1 MALLLGIDTGGT
13 YTDAV
18 LFDDKQS
25 QVIAKAKSLTTRHD
39 LAIGISGAV
48 TRVIDAAQ
56 IDAATIELVSLSTT
70 LATNALVEG
79 QQRRIGLVMIGFSES
94 DIQRQGLASAL
105 GNDPMVRIA
114 GGHNVTG
121 DEAASLD
128 LAALDTWLEGAGKT
142 VTGYAVAGYFSTR
155 NPQHEIRVRDHIRSR
170 THLPV
175 TCSHELTSQLDGP
188 RRALTCVLN
197 ARLIPLI
204 DGLIGATARFLDD
217 RNIKAP
223 VMVVRGDGAL
233 IAADVARER
242 PIETILSGPAAT
254 LVGAAFLT
262 GSQDALVS
270 DIGGTTTDIAVM
282 KNGAPR
288 LDPLGARVGP
298 YQTMVQ
304 AVAMRTIG
312 LGGDSEVCLHEE
324 GMRVT
329 LELGPRRAMPVSLL
343 ALEHRD
349 MVHAA
354 LEKQLRAEVARPS
367 DARFVVPMPVTDA
380 ARAGLSSAEAALLD
394 KIGNR
399 PKAVEDVAETR
410 TESGALNRLIIN
422 GLVLMSSLTP
432 SDAAHVLG
440 LHSGWDGDAARQAA
454 TLMARRRG
462 AKGEVLFETPEAVAE
477 AIIARLVRRSG
488 EALMDVALHEDGFTL
503 DHPSR
508 HPLMIAALEKKTGVS
523 SIRFDFNLPIVGVGA
538 SAPTYYPMVGD
549 LLESEVVLPEH
560 SDVANALG
568 AVVGHVRITGE
579 SVILSPGPGR
589 FRVHGPSD
597 QHDFTDL
604 EAAAEAAISGLK
616 ADLAIR
622 AEAAG
627 ADDIDITV
635 DRKDVSAFT
644 DGQEIFV
651 ESRIIAVATGR
662 PRLAHS

>member
-18 LFDDKQS
+18 LFDDKQN

-48 TRVIDAAQ
+48 TRVIDAAN
-56 IDAATIELVSLSTT
+56 IDAKTIELVSLSTT

-79 QQRRIGLVMIGFSES
+79 QQRRIGLVMIGFSEA

-105 GNDPMVRIA
+105 GNDPMVILS

-121 DEAASLD
+121 DEANPLD
-128 LAALDTWLEGAGKT
+128 FKALESWLDGAGKS

-155 NPQHEIRVRDHIRSR
+155 NPAHEIAVRDIIRAR

-188 RRALTCVLN
+188 RRALTCLLN
-197 ARLIPLI
+197 SRLIPLI
-204 DGLIGATARFLDD
+204 DGLIGATARFLDE

-262 GSQDALVS
+262 SSQDALVS
-270 DIGGTTTDIAVM
+270 DIGGTTTDIAVI

-288 LDPLGARVGP
+288 LDPLGARVGA

-312 LGGDSEVCLHEE
+312 LGGDSEVRLIEE

-343 ALEHRD
+343 AVEHRD

-354 LEKQLRAEVARPS
+354 LEKQMRAEVARPS

-380 ARAGLSSAEAALLD
+380 ARAGLSPAEAALLD
-394 KIGNR
+394 KIGTK
-399 PKAVEDVAETR
+399 PKAVDDVAETR
-410 TESGALNRLIIN
+410 TEMGALNRLVIN

-432 SDAAHVLG
+432 SDAAHILNI
-440 LHSGWDGDAARQAA
+440 HEGWDSVAARQAGA
-454 TLMARRRG
+454 LMARRRG
-462 AKGEVLFETPEAVAE
+462 AKGEVLYETPEAVAE
-477 AIIARLVRRSG
+477 AIISRLVRRSG

-508 HPLMIAALEKKTGVS
+508 HPLMIAALEKKSGVS

-549 LLESEVVLPEH
+549 LLEAKVIMPDH
-560 SDVANALG
+560 ADVANALG

-579 SVILSPGPGR
+579 SLILAPGPGR
-589 FRVHGPSD
+589 FRVHGPCD
-597 QHDFTDL
+597 KHDFTDL
-604 EAAAEAAISGLK
+604 EAAAEAAITGLK

-627 ADDIDITV
+627 ADDIDIAL

-651 ESRIIAVATGR
+651 ESRITAVATGR

>member
-18 LFDDKQS
+18 LFDDKQNE
-25 QVIAKAKSLTTRHD
+25 VIAKAKSLTTRHD

-48 TRVIDAAQ
+48 TRVIDAAK
-56 IDAATIELVSLSTT
+56 IDAKTIELVSLSTT

-79 QQRRIGLVMIGFSES
+79 QQRRIGLVMIGFSET

-105 GNDPMVRIA
+105 GNDPMVILA
-114 GGHNVTG
+114 GGHTVTG
-121 DEAASLD
+121 DEAKPLD
-128 LAALDTWLEGAGKT
+128 VKALEAWLDGAGKS

-155 NPQHEIRVRDHIRSR
+155 NPAHEIAVRDMIRAR

-188 RRALTCVLN
+188 RRALTCLLN
-197 ARLIPLI
+197 SRLIPLI
-204 DGLIGATARFLDD
+204 DGLIGATARFLDE
-217 RNIKAP
+217 RHIKAP

-262 GSQDALVS
+262 GSKDALVS

-282 KNGAPR
+282 RNGAPR
-288 LDPLGARVGP
+288 LDPLGARVGA

-312 LGGDSEVCLHEE
+312 LGGDSEVRLVEE

-329 LELGPRRAMPVSLL
+329 IELGPRRAMPVSLL
-343 ALEHRD
+343 ALEHYD
-349 MVHAA
+349 MVHSA
-354 LEKQLRAEVARPS
+354 LERQLHAEVARPS
-367 DARFVVPMPVTDA
+367 DARFVVPMPVADA
-380 ARAGLSSAEAALLD
+380 ARAGLSLAEVALLD
-394 KIGNR
+394 KIDGK
-399 PKAVEDVAETR
+399 PQPVDAIAETR
-410 TESGALNRLIIN
+410 TESGALNRLVIN
-422 GLVLMSSLTP
+422 GLVLMSSMTP
-432 SDAAHVLG
+432 SDAAHILNI
-440 LHSGWDGDAARQAA
+440 HDGWDGVAARQSA

-462 AKGEVLFETPEAVAE
+462 AKGEVLFETPEAVAK
-477 AIIARLVRRSG
+477 AIIARLVRRSA
-488 EALMDVALHEDGFTL
+488 EALMDVALDEDGFTL

-508 HPLMIAALEKKTGVS
+508 HPLMIAALEKKTGVA

-549 LLESEVVLPEH
+549 LLDAEVIMPEH
-560 SDVANALG
+560 ADVANALG

-579 SVILSPGPGR
+579 TVILSPGPGR
-589 FRVHGPSD
+589 FRVHGPGD
-597 QHDFTDL
+597 KHDFTDL
-604 EAAAEAAISGLK
+604 EAAAAAAIAGLK
-616 ADLAIR
+616 ADLTIR
-622 AEAAG
+622 AHAAG
-627 ADDIDITV
+627 ADEIDISI
-635 DRKDVSAFT
+635 DRKNVSAFT

-651 ESRIIAVATGR
+651 ETRLLGVATGR
-662 PRLAHS
+662 PRLAYA